1 MATTNDITGDEIK
14 SKGPSKAYLDNYDLI
29 WGKKK
34 KEEKPSEDEVDIDP
48 EDPDK

>member
-1 MATTNDITGDEIK
+1 MATRNDITGDEIK

-34 KEEKPSEDEVDIDP
+34 KEDNSEKNY
-48 EDPDK
+48 

>member
-14 SKGPSKAYLDNYDLI
+14 SKVPSKAFLDNYDLI
-29 WGKKK
+29 WGKK
-34 KEEKPSEDEVDIDP
+34 ENKPVEQDEIDIDP

>member
-14 SKGPSKAYLDNYDLI
+14 SKGPSKDYLDNYDLI

-34 KEEKPSEDEVDIDP
+34 KEQLSEDEIDIDP